1 MQNKN
6 QSILSN
12 FFWII
17 IIILVSIV
25 FYNNSFSYSFKKNEN
40 GNIINTVLEEIQKNY
55 VDSVDIDSLIER
67 SIRQI
72 LTNLDPHSIYMN
84 SDEVSSSFEMMQ
96 GSFEGIGI
104 EFSIHQD
111 TIIIV
116 IVIVLAFVWYIR
128 KKLRKYRS
136 VWRDLLRV
144 IKINVDFLQITSAV
158 PELIHISW
166 PPVFNEFLVYF
177 DFVNADF
184 LSLTGA
190 SCVNGVNFNMKFTLL
205 FNRKV

>member
-1 MQNKN
+1 MQNVGL
-6 QSILSN
+6 QLA
-12 FFWII
+12 FA
-17 IIILVSIV
+17 
-25 FYNNSFSYSFKKNEN
+25 
-40 GNIINTVLEEIQKNY
+40 
-55 VDSVDIDSLIER
+55 
-67 SIRQI
+67 
-72 LTNLDPHSIYMN
+72 
-84 SDEVSSSFEMMQ
+84 
-96 GSFEGIGI
+96 
-104 EFSIHQD
+104 
-111 TIIIV
+111 IIV

-190 SCVNGVNFNMKFTLL
+190 SCVNGVNFNMKFLGMSIL
-205 FNRKV
+205 PLIGLMLGLYV